1 MDRLSYELVI
11 GFSKNLLERSKS
23 WLPNFDIKSNVLNSL
38 GITTENQKELRKE
51 FKLGTKINFNE
62 LAKKWKSTSTTN
74 IADLYYFLAA
84 PDQRLAI
91 LYFLPEL
98 FKVAQPNSKCKE
110 MLINIISYGCTIKEV
125 RDTCMGREYSS
136 GGLGKIPSPQILG
149 ISILTLIAAKAKLK
163 ANPDKECQ
171 AFIEDC
177 LDTLCYGL
185 IQGDLERIAT
195 PHTFL
200 ENFLFTYGK
209 TLDSKSTE
217 KAALTEFIQ
226 SIHDSQSI
234 HQRSQRASRLI
245 TAVSV
250 AEMFSDVFTSSI
262 ADLDSRQSCQT
273 SIKDASWISLFANI
287 FKPNSYG
294 GEATDKAWEHPINA
308 LAESI
313 TKKQKEK
320 ANLIIVNQNRS
331 YALLPLSKL
340 IEKLVDRL
348 KFKTI
353 VINDSNTQTMLE
365 DLYDLT
371 KPLAKDDIEF
381 PAFIN
386 SINSDFLG
394 SPNTN
399 QSFEAFL
406 LKRFNLPDQDLST
419 RLRRRTLIDA
429 WTKGHLTEAD
439 RRELIDF
446 INNLNELRRNNLQ
459 LKIMLYPEEEEFT
472 GKEEPKLEIIDSQN
486 SSLDHYLSSRD
497 YRLNFNFEHLPTD
510 FSSLNLLT
518 QSLLKAASDINY
530 CNSTYNQWNNENP
543 NVFIPTDLK
552 GFSRLCED
560 FSKHLDSYDRQK
572 FRFREI
578 PDRYDGIWFNFM
590 NSHDDDGGDG
600 KIKSPSTSPEKVL
613 V

>member
-1 MDRLSYELVI
+1 MDRLSYELAI
-11 GFSKNLLERSKS
+11 GFSRNLLDRSKS

-38 GITTENQKELRKE
+38 GITTENQEELRNGL
-51 FKLGTKINFNE
+51 KLGTKINLNE

-74 IADLYYFLAA
+74 ITDLYYFLSA

-110 MLINIISYGCTIKEV
+110 MLINIISSGCTIKQV

-136 GGLGKIPSPQILG
+136 GGLGKIPAPQILG

-177 LDTLCYGL
+177 LDVLCYGL
-185 IQGDLERIAT
+185 IQGDLERLAT

-209 TLDSKSTE
+209 TLDSRSTE

-226 SIHDSQSI
+226 SIRDSQSI
-234 HQRSQRASRLI
+234 HRRSQRATQLV
-245 TAVSV
+245 TTVNV
-250 AEMFSDVFTSSI
+250 AEMLGRALASSI

-273 SIKDASWISLFANI
+273 SIKDASWINLFANI
-287 FKPNSYG
+287 FKPTSYD
-294 GEATDKAWEHPINA
+294 GEATDKAWDHPLNA

-313 TKKQKEK
+313 KKKQKEK
-320 ANLIIVNQNRS
+320 ANLVIVNQNRS
-331 YALLPLSKL
+331 SALLPLSKL
-340 IEKLVDRL
+340 MAKLVDRL

-353 VINDSNTQTMLE
+353 VINDSSTKTMLE

-371 KPLAKDDIEF
+371 KPLSKDDIDF
-381 PAFIN
+381 PTFLN

-394 SPNTN
+394 SPSTN
-399 QSFEAFL
+399 QSFETFL
-406 LKRFNLPDQDLST
+406 SNQFNLGDQDLST
-419 RLRRRTLIDA
+419 IIKRRTLIDS
-429 WTKGHLTEAD
+429 WKKGHLTETD
-439 RRELIDF
+439 RRELINF
-446 INNLNELRRNNLQ
+446 INNLNELRRNNPQ
-459 LKIMLYPEEEEFT
+459 SKIMLYPEEEEFIV
-472 GKEEPKLEIIDSQN
+472 KEEPKLEITDPQD
-486 SSLDHYLSSRD
+486 SSLNHYLSSSD
-497 YRLNFNFEHLPTD
+497 YKLIFNFEHLPAD
-510 FSSLNLLT
+510 FPSLDLLT

-530 CNSTYNQWNNENP
+530 CSSTYNQWNNKNP
-543 NVFIPTDLK
+543 NVFIQTDLT

-560 FSKHLDSYDRQK
+560 FSKHLPKNDPQK
-572 FRFREI
+572 FIFKEI

-590 NSHDDDGGDG
+590 NSHDDNGGDE
-600 KIKSPSTSPEKVL
+600 IKSPSTSPKKVL